1 MPPTSD
7 LTLKLG
13 ELDRRTFIALAA
25 ALAMPAAAPA
35 SGEMTMTETIKPFHL
50 AIPDSALESLRE
62 RLSKTRWPDR
72 ETVEDNSQGAQLA
85 KIQALCEHWRT
96 HYDWRA
102 CEALLNSFG
111 QYMAMIDGQELHFL
125 HIRSPEPDALPLLM
139 MHGWPG
145 SVLEF
150 RKVIGPLTDPAAHGG
165 DPRRAFHV
173 IAPSMPGFGFSGKPA
188 STGCGLPQ
196 IADLYIKLMAEL
208 GYNRWGMQ
216 GGDLGAGVADA
227 IARKKPAG
235 LVGTH
240 MNFAMVMPTPEE
252 MTEASP
258 EEKAM
263 LGDAKHFWDD
273 LSGYAKQQSTRPQTI
288 GYSLADS
295 PSGLAAWIY
304 AMFQDTGGTRGDAE
318 ASFSI
323 DEILDD
329 IMLYWLPNTGTS
341 AARLYWELSKAGGP
355 AGGQPKGPITVPT
368 GFTMLKGEHVRIS
381 RRWAERRYSQMIYFN
396 GESDGGHFAALERPQ
411 VLVNDIRATF
421 ARLV

>member
-1 MPPTSD
+1 
-7 LTLKLG
+7 
-13 ELDRRTFIALAA
+13 
-25 ALAMPAAAPA
+25 MPAAPAFGEAPVSA
-35 SGEMTMTETIKPFHL
+35 TIKPFHL
-50 AIPDSALESLRE
+50 AIPDTVLADLRE
-62 RLSKTRWPDR
+62 RLSRTRWPDR
-72 ETVEDNSQGAQLA
+72 ETVADTSQGPQLA

-96 HYDWRA
+96 GYDWRA
-102 CEALLNSFG
+102 CEVLLNSFG
-111 QYMAMIDGQELHFL
+111 QHTATIDSQELYFL
-125 HIRSPEPDALPLLM
+125 HVRSPEPDALPLLM

-173 IAPSMPGFGFSGKPA
+173 VAPAMPGFGFSAKPT

-208 GYNRWGMQ
+208 GYARWGMQ
-216 GGDLGAGVADA
+216 GGDLGAGIADA

-235 LVGTH
+235 LVGAH

-252 MTEASP
+252 MAQASP
-258 EEKAM
+258 EERAM
-263 LGDAKHFWDD
+263 LDDAKHFWDD

-304 AMFQDTGGTRGDAE
+304 GMFQDTGATRGDAE
-318 ASFSI
+318 ASFSQ
-323 DEILDD
+323 DEMLDD
-329 IMLYWLPNTGTS
+329 IMMYWIPNTGAS

-355 AGGQPKGPITVPT
+355 AGGQPKGPIINPT
-368 GFTMLKGEHVRIS
+368 GFTMLKQEHVRIS
-381 RRWAERRYSQMIYFN
+381 KRWAEQRYSNVVFFN
-396 GESDGGHFAALERPQ
+396 GEQDGGHFAALERPQ

-421 ARLV
+421 ARLSEGAA

>member
-1 MPPTSD
+1 MS
-7 LTLKLG
+7 
-13 ELDRRTFIALAA
+13 A
-25 ALAMPAAAPA
+25 
-35 SGEMTMTETIKPFHL
+35 TIKPFHL
-50 AIPDSALESLRE
+50 AIPDTVLADLRE
-62 RLSKTRWPDR
+62 RLSRTRWPDR
-72 ETVEDNSQGAQLA
+72 ETVADTSQGPQLA

-96 HYDWRA
+96 GYDWRA
-102 CEALLNSFG
+102 CEVLLNSFG
-111 QYMAMIDGQELHFL
+111 QHTATIDSQELYFL
-125 HIRSPEPDALPLLM
+125 HVRSPEPDALPLLM

-173 IAPSMPGFGFSGKPA
+173 VAPAMPGFGFSAKPT

-208 GYNRWGMQ
+208 GYARWGMQ
-216 GGDLGAGVADA
+216 GGDLGAGIADA

-235 LVGTH
+235 LVGAH

-252 MTEASP
+252 MAQASP
-258 EEKAM
+258 EERAM
-263 LGDAKHFWDD
+263 LDDAKHFWDD

-304 AMFQDTGGTRGDAE
+304 GMFQDTGATRGDAE
-318 ASFSI
+318 ASFSQ
-323 DEILDD
+323 DEMLDD
-329 IMLYWLPNTGTS
+329 IMMYWIPNTGAS

-355 AGGQPKGPITVPT
+355 AGGQPKGPIINPT
-368 GFTMLKGEHVRIS
+368 GFTMLKQEHVRIS
-381 RRWAERRYSQMIYFN
+381 KRWAEQRYSNVVFFN
-396 GESDGGHFAALERPQ
+396 GEQDGGHFAALERPQ

-421 ARLV
+421 ARLSEGAA

>member
-1 MPPTSD
+1 VS
-7 LTLKLG
+7 
-13 ELDRRTFIALAA
+13 A
-25 ALAMPAAAPA
+25 
-35 SGEMTMTETIKPFHL
+35 TIKPFHL
-50 AIPDSALESLRE
+50 AIPDTVLADLRE
-62 RLSKTRWPDR
+62 RLSRTRWPDR
-72 ETVEDNSQGAQLA
+72 ETVADTSQGPQLA

-96 HYDWRA
+96 GYDWRA
-102 CEALLNSFG
+102 CEVLLNSFG
-111 QYMAMIDGQELHFL
+111 QHTATIDSQELYFL
-125 HIRSPEPDALPLLM
+125 HVRSPEPDALPLLM

-173 IAPSMPGFGFSGKPA
+173 VAPAMPGFGFSAKPT

-208 GYNRWGMQ
+208 GYARWGMQ
-216 GGDLGAGVADA
+216 GGDLGAGIADA

-235 LVGTH
+235 LVGAH

-252 MTEASP
+252 MAQASP
-258 EEKAM
+258 EERAM
-263 LGDAKHFWDD
+263 LDDAKHFWDD

-304 AMFQDTGGTRGDAE
+304 GMFQDTGATRGDAE
-318 ASFSI
+318 ASFSQ
-323 DEILDD
+323 DEMLDD
-329 IMLYWLPNTGTS
+329 IMMYWIPNTGAS

-355 AGGQPKGPITVPT
+355 AGGQPKGPIINPT
-368 GFTMLKGEHVRIS
+368 GFTMLKQEHVRIS
-381 RRWAERRYSQMIYFN
+381 KRWAEQRYSNVVFFN
-396 GESDGGHFAALERPQ
+396 GEQDGGHFAALERPQ

-421 ARLV
+421 ARLSEGAA